1 LFLITSLLPHPLSLK
16 KKKKKRLDLGM
27 KSLQECIDVLQ
38 SEVTEIS
45 ENVSKV
51 TITAS
56 SSSGKTT
63 ETNVMK
69 FILSI
74 ILVHFTAV
82 YVLVNNSM

>member
-1 LFLITSLLPHPLSLK
+1 
-16 KKKKKRLDLGM
+16 M